1 MSDINPRALKVSEL
15 RAELKKRNLDSTGL
29 KAVLVERLEEA
40 LDAELLGDGD
50 VAGDGGDAA
59 SAEEEEVI
67 PSPKAKAKKAKKAT
81 PAKSKATK
89 SKAGASDGKKEAA
102 ASTASKEEK
111 ETDDLDDE
119 QAEYER
125 LKARAERFGSAPPVA
140 KPPKSKKVKPEDMT
154 DEEFDKRVA
163 RAAEF
168 GYVDPL
174 VEKVKLI
181 RRAKRFGIEPPKPKK
196 TPVTKG
202 KRRSNWIVD

>member
-15 RAELKKRNLDSTGL
+15 RAELKNRNLDSTGL

-50 VAGDGGDAA
+50 VAGDGGDAV

-125 LKARAERFGSAPPVA
+125 LKAEQSGS
-140 KPPKSKKVKPEDMT
+140 D
-154 DEEFDKRVA
+154 
-163 RAAEF
+163 
-168 GYVDPL
+168 L
-174 VEKVKLI
+174 L
-181 RRAKRFGIEPPKPKK
+181 
-196 TPVTKG
+196 
-202 KRRSNWIVD
+202 RRS